1 MNNRL
6 TLSSFW
12 HILKITAAKS
22 NPDKLPRLGAAL
34 AYYTVFSIVPMLI
47 IIISVVGLAFGQDA
61 AQGYIF
67 DQLSSLLGEPSAN
80 AIREMIQR
88 ANQPS
93 TGVIAAII
101 AFFTLMLGASGLF
114 GELQDTINTIWGVET
129 KDRSIWKIIQDRFFS
144 FVTVIGT
151 GFLLMV
157 SLLINASL
165 AAFGKWFGGWFLGP
179 EILLLI
185 IDYCIS
191 FVTITILFASMYK
204 FLPDVHIPWSNVWI
218 GAVLTSFLFMIG
230 KFAIGMYLGKSD
242 IGNSFG
248 AAGSLVI
255 LLVWVYYSA
264 QIFLFGAEFTHVYGK
279 HFSENN
285 ADSNTHLKAGKE
297 NIYRSQKLTSNV
309 TEVAA
314 KPKNRENLRDFGII
328 ALLAFVLLKSRAR
341 K

>member
-1 MNNRL
+1 MSNRL
-6 TLSSFW
+6 TLSNFW

-22 NPDKLPRLGAAL
+22 NQDKLPRLGAAL

-114 GELQDTINTIWGVET
+114 GELQDTINTIWGVEA
-129 KDRSIWKIIQDRFFS
+129 KDRSILKIIQDRFFS

-179 EILLLI
+179 EILLHI

-204 FLPDVHIPWSNVWI
+204 FVPDVHIPWSNVWI

-264 QIFLFGAEFTHVYGK
+264 QIFLFGAEFTQVYGK
-279 HFSENN
+279 YFRESN
-285 ADSNTHLKAGKE
+285 ADSNTYLNVDKK

-328 ALLAFVLLKSRAR
+328 ALLAFILLKSNAR

>member
-1 MNNRL
+1 MSNRL
-6 TLSSFW
+6 TLSNFW

-22 NPDKLPRLGAAL
+22 NQDKLPRLGAAL

-67 DQLSSLLGEPSAN
+67 DQLSS
-80 AIREMIQR
+80 
-88 ANQPS
+88 
-93 TGVIAAII
+93 
-101 AFFTLMLGASGLF
+101 GLF
-114 GELQDTINTIWGVET
+114 GELQDTINTIWGVEA
-129 KDRSIWKIIQDRFFS
+129 KDRSILKIIQDRFFS

-165 AAFGKWFGGWFLGP
+165 AAFGKWFVGWFLGP
-179 EILLLI
+179 EILLHI

-204 FLPDVHIPWSNVWI
+204 FVPDVHIPWSNVWI

-264 QIFLFGAEFTHVYGK
+264 QIFLFGAEFTQVYGK
-279 HFSENN
+279 YFRESN
-285 ADSNTHLKAGKE
+285 ADSNTYLNVDKE

-328 ALLAFVLLKSRAR
+328 ALLAFILLKSNAR